1 MTSEFTAADVPDQR
15 GKTFLIT
22 GANTGVGF
30 AAAKVLA
37 ERGARVLL
45 GCRSAERAEA
55 AIDEIRADHADADL
69 GIVGLDLGDLA
80 SIRQAAQDVAAE
92 PRLDGLVN
100 NAGVMR
106 PPYGLTKDGFETQ
119 FGVNHLGHFALTG
132 LLLPTLEKTAA
143 SRIVIT
149 SSVGHRR
156 GEILFADIDASQR
169 YHAMERYYMS
179 KLANLLFMYELDRRL
194 RAKNSGTIC
203 LGVHPGISK
212 TDLGRHMSS
221 LFQVIMIPL
230 GFLVSAPAEGAWSTL
245 LGATAAGVQGGR
257 YYGPGNRMEW
267 RGPAKQVDSTDLSK
281 DPALAKQLWE
291 LSVELTG
298 VDPGLQPASLG

>member
-1 MTSEFTAADVPDQR
+1 MTSDFTAADVPDQR

-55 AIDEIRADHADADL
+55 AIDKIRTEHAAADL
-69 GIVGLDLGDLA
+69 GIVALDLGDLA
-80 SIRQAAQDVAAE
+80 SVRQAAQDVAAE
-92 PRLDGLVN
+92 PRLDGLIN
-100 NAGVMR
+100 NTGVMR
-106 PPYGLTKDGFETQ
+106 PPYVLTKDGFELQ

-132 LLLPTLEKTAA
+132 LLLPILEKTDG

-156 GEILFADIDASQR
+156 GEILFDDIDASQR
-169 YHAMERYYMS
+169 YQAMQRYYMS

-194 RAKNSGTIC
+194 RAKNSSTIC
-203 LGVHPGISK
+203 LGVHPGISS

-221 LFQVIMIPL
+221 LLQLIMIPL
-230 GFLVSAPAEGAWSTL
+230 GFLVSSPAEGAWSTL
-245 LGATAAGVQGGR
+245 LGATASGVEGGR

-281 DPALAKQLWE
+281 DPALAKRLWD

-298 VDPGLQPASLG
+298 VDPGLQPASTG